1 MKPPLGIVSEVED
14 RMEEDSCQD
23 SGEEEDGKSQG
34 VKENKTFITKS
45 EHEELKNIIE
55 KVMYE
60 ETLED
65 VFIELYHYLQSH
77 SNVDIY
83 YFVSGYN
90 GWDDSRKNSKFIRD
104 WLDWAEG
111 EVQYLETE
119 SVQEKL
125 PDDQSGDIVTAEQ
138 QCCHPEVRHRVVV
151 FRQLGRLSQQH
162 DLGSQPFSGCKDEVV
177 CNKVDTHNTEVTKVE
192 DIKKNRHDSDN
203 IKKEDNQLVTPLLSE
218 DSGSV
223 SDFPSVGCPEHVK
236 QRKKR
241 KRSLRSRT
249 IRRQRLLDYHQKM
262 FSDRNLP
269 LSNFQKKERL
279 SSSLSSGWSKYK
291 RNLEGD
297 FNYLAGDQQVVVEEN
312 LCAPG
317 ESQGGDR
324 PASSKKNQH
333 LLRGPSL
340 CQEPDMSQAQ
350 RLPTPLPPP
359 HSPIS
364 PSPCY
369 QPYWVQWVWQLSSAP
384 GVLPAYCPGCAQW
397 GTMSMVHLCC

>member
-1 MKPPLGIVSEVED
+1 
-14 RMEEDSCQD
+14 MEEDSCQD

-162 DLGSQPFSGCKDEVV
+162 DLGSRPFSG
-177 CNKVDTHNTEVTKVE
+177 
-192 DIKKNRHDSDN
+192 
-203 IKKEDNQLVTPLLSE
+203 
-218 DSGSV
+218 
-223 SDFPSVGCPEHVK
+223 
-236 QRKKR
+236 
-241 KRSLRSRT
+241 
-249 IRRQRLLDYHQKM
+249 
-262 FSDRNLP
+262 
-269 LSNFQKKERL
+269 
-279 SSSLSSGWSKYK
+279 
-291 RNLEGD
+291 
-297 FNYLAGDQQVVVEEN
+297 
-312 LCAPG
+312 
-317 ESQGGDR
+317 
-324 PASSKKNQH
+324 
-333 LLRGPSL
+333 
-340 CQEPDMSQAQ
+340 
-350 RLPTPLPPP
+350 
-359 HSPIS
+359 
-364 PSPCY
+364 
-369 QPYWVQWVWQLSSAP
+369 
-384 GVLPAYCPGCAQW
+384 
-397 GTMSMVHLCC
+397 